1 MSRGEPATAPTT
13 FRPAERRR
21 GKRRGK
27 RERQRCDGGQ
37 WRATVVRCFLSAVK
51 VSEENEIEAKKPEGR
66 EAVDLMGGVQSIL
79 LRDE

>member
-1 MSRGEPATAPTT
+1 
-13 FRPAERRR
+13 
-21 GKRRGK
+21 
-27 RERQRCDGGQ
+27 
-37 WRATVVRCFLSAVK
+37 LSAVK